1 MSQHLNIQS
10 IMSTADGVTYRGPC
24 DYSQRPMRFA
34 EINLQGNRH
43 TGQCGG
49 SCTNETV
56 VRVPESLGAEEWFPF
71 CRFLSPSPSCLNLAS
86 QTLAVLQ
93 Q

>member
-1 MSQHLNIQS
+1 
-10 IMSTADGVTYRGPC
+10 MSTAAGVTYSGLR

-34 EINLQGNRH
+34 EINLQCNRH
-43 TGQCGG
+43 TGQRGG
-49 SCTNETV
+49 SGTIETV
-56 VRVPESLGAEEWFPF
+56 VHMPESLGAEEWSPF
-71 CRFLSPSPSCLNLAS
+71 SRFLSPSLSCLNLAS